1 MNDDLEGTY
10 RRWREAEVEGRDD
23 DADAALM
30 AVVDALGQPGLAP
43 SSGFTPSVMAA
54 VAAAAEHDARVAR
67 RARGTLLV
75 GSTAGGILAIYFGG
89 WAALSWISSAMVWTL
104 DMLVGAIVRTAMAM
118 RAGEGVWSVVT
129 SLGRAAAA
137 FASDPT
143 VTLMVLMVQG
153 VAIAALVVLH
163 RLLGNDREWLK

>member
-1 MNDDLEGTY
+1 MTDDLAGTY
-10 RRWREAEVEGRDD
+10 RRWRDAEVEGRND

-30 AVVDALGQPGLAP
+30 TVVKALGQPGLAP
-43 SSGFTPSVMAA
+43 SSTFTPNVMAA
-54 VAAAAEHDARVAR
+54 VAAAAERDALAAR
-67 RARGTLLV
+67 RARTALIAASTV
-75 GSTAGGILAIYFGG
+75 GGVLAIYFGG
-89 WAALSWISSAMVWTL
+89 WLALSWLTSAFVWTL
-104 DMLVGAIVRTAMAM
+104 EVLVGAIVRTALAM
-118 RAGEGVWSVVT
+118 RAGEGVWSVLT

-143 VTLMVLMVQG
+143 VTFMVLMVQG